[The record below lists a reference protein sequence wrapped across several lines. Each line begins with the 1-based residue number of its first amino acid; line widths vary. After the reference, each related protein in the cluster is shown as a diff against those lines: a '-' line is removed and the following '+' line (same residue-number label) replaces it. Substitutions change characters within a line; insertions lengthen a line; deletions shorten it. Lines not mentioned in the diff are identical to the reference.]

1 MLQSSWSRTK
11 LLNPEL
17 VGRKIVEWTLN
28 PSARPDPND
37 FNEFKNQ
44 LSGGL
49 DIVDRN
55 VTKFQ
60 LVETPGDT
68 IVIRL
73 PPPDLILQARNQ
85 YTPSFDITK
94 YPFYDYLNI
103 DPQGLGITAEQLF
116 YSSIG
121 SYTTAEC
128 E

>member
-1 MLQSSWSRTK
+1 MLQSRWSRTK

-28 PSARPDPND
+28 RSTRPDPND

-49 DIVDRN
+49 DIVDPH

-60 LVETPGDT
+60 LVDTPADT

-73 PPPDLILQARNQ
+73 PPENLIRQAITQ
-85 YTPSFDITK
+85 YTPSFDIK
-94 YPFYDYLNI
+94 QYPFYDYLKI
-103 DPQGLGITAEQLF
+103 DPQHLGITAEQLF

-121 SYTTAEC
+121 SFTTAEW